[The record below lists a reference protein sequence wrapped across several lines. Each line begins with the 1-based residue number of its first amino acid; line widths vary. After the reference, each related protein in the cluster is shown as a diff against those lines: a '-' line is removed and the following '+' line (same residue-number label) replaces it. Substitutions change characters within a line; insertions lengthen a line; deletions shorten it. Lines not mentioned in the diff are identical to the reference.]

1 MKYPFKEISLVIFIC
16 DGILYSRLCSILW
29 PVATF
34 VPLPQSTDSVITAES
49 HLIGC
54 ACCSTWQTPQPFHC
68 TAAILPHKINS
79 RSHYKDFRFDLSRC
93 YHSSVI
99 LLFYRSSKNK
109 KLISS
114 NRPFKN
120 NIVRYFVYFCSGSKN
135 SYCYKIAIH
144 CIETKTRREI
154 QTVKCSSFVGTL
166 GMVLNQSN

>member
-1 MKYPFKEISLVIFIC
+1 MGYSTVAC
-16 DGILYSRLCSILW
+16 ILDYGQWL
-29 PVATF
+29 TF
-34 VPLPQSTDSVITAES
+34 LPPPQSTDSVITAES

-54 ACCSTWQTPQPFHC
+54 ACFSTWQTPQLFHC

-99 LLFYRSSKNK
+99 LLFYCSSKNK

-135 SYCYKIAIH
+135 SSVTKLQTTELEHRKEERYKQWNIPVLLARSTNQISGLELIAA
-144 CIETKTRREI
+144 
-154 QTVKCSSFVGTL
+154 
-166 GMVLNQSN
+166 